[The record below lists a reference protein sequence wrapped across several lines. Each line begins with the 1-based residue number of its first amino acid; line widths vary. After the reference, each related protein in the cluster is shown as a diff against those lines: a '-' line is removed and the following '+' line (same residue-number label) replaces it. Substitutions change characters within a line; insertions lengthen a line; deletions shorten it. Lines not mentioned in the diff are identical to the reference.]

1 MAKPMLSTCVGLME
15 EYTGN
20 APQNNEEKI
29 NTQKE
34 TTEMKTRN
42 LIVFGAPGTG
52 KSYKLNEE
60 VRQNFVDGEGNERHA
75 RYERVTFYP
84 TYSYAQFVGTYKPV
98 MKPVKDA

>member
-1 MAKPMLSTCVGLME
+1 MKP
-15 EYTGN
+15 
-20 APQNNEEKI
+20 
-29 NTQKE
+29 
-34 TTEMKTRN
+34 RN

-60 VRQNFVDGEGNERHA
+60 VRQNFVDGEGNK

-98 MKPVKDA
+98 MKSVKDAQGNPEYQQNEVNFRHYFIAMPKKQDAGVVITSGYEA